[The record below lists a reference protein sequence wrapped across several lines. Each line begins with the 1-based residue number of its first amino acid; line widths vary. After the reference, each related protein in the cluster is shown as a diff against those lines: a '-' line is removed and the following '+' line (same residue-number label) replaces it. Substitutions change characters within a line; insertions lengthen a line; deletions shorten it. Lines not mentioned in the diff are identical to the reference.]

1 MSRPPGG
8 ALYSPALLS
17 LAVELSEYPF
27 DPAAT
32 LVGDARSRSCGST
45 VKLSAETDFQ
55 SLGLQVTACAVGQA
69 ACAIFARHAS
79 GADPDRLTSTVS
91 AIRDWL
97 NGGGNLPDWPDIS
110 QLEAAIP
117 YPGRHDAVL
126 LPWRAAIDALGKGQ
140 ATR

>member
-27 DPAAT
+27 DAAAP
-32 LVGDARSRSCGST
+32 LVGGARSRSCGSE
-45 VKLSAETDFQ
+45 VKLTAQSGLQ

-69 ACAIFARHAS
+69 ACTIFARHCA
-79 GADPDRLTSTVS
+79 GADAGSLKNAVS
-91 AIRDWL
+91 AIREWL
-97 NGGGNLPDWPDIS
+97 NGGASVPDWPDIE

-117 YPGRHDAVL
+117 YPGRHEAIL